1 MTAANGAGVLFTSS
15 ADHQHSRAGSHNC
28 TNLLLEGTLTRARI
42 LNAQVC
48 SLASGLAEAI
58 ATGHELHD
66 GNRGNGTQRQH
77 FNAPIWTIGPLFIR
91 KFQNQVR
98 KELEELEEL
107 ISLWPSCIVLED
119 KKLSHR
125 LRSTNLP
132 HLEAIWKIF
141 TSAQYV
147 GVISLGSSVK
157 PGEHGDLIVD
167 YGEHIIKVSRV
178 TVQQIERE
186 LGALKAEMVDDK
198 DNFRARDWIPYL
210 DIYKVAQRIASDVAN
225 PLVEDPVLRYQGLKF
240 LRSSRNVKRQVTIA
254 FCCRSD
260 SEEDRELL
268 EIVKAEFE
276 LLLKVN
282 VQVFDLTRVHNIS
295 TTDLVNKVLANDTR
309 YFLGQIPSVLNFDV
323 TGLLCIVS
331 DVTNLNPDQ
340 SQIRLESQQSV
351 ASGTYKKSENALL
364 FLKKQIEAERYQS
377 VRDIIVSLVRGPHG
391 RDRKILTCSSN
402 VKDKLFDIVSKM
414 GSSDEK
420 RRTQLLFGSDET
432 LRIYRE
438 QMLVGIP
445 KIKVFDT
452 TSIRDG
458 VAIDEEWIA
467 CNLPV
472 FEKEFG
478 RTTGMEFMMVTG
490 NYKMAKQLRRRPAEK
505 FSRGVLVLDS
515 RSLLG
520 GA

>member
-1 MTAANGAGVLFTSS
+1 MTAANGAGLSFTSS
-15 ADHQHSRAGSHNC
+15 ADHQHSDFNRTS
-28 TNLLLEGTLTRARI
+28 LLLEGTLTRARN
-42 LNAQVC
+42 LNAEVC
-48 SLASGLAEAI
+48 SLASGLADAI
-58 ATGHELHD
+58 ATGHELHN
-66 GNRGNGTQRQH
+66 GNRGGNQRQN
-77 FNAPIWTIGPLFIR
+77 FNTPIQTIGPLFIR

-98 KELEELEEL
+98 KELEALEEL
-107 ISLWPSCIVLED
+107 LSLWPSLLED

-125 LRSTNLP
+125 VNSTNLP

-141 TSAQYV
+141 ISGQYV
-147 GVISLGSSVK
+147 GIISVGSAVK

-178 TVQQIERE
+178 TVQQIKRE
-186 LGALKAEMVDDK
+186 LGALKAEMADDK

-210 DIYKVAQRIASDVAN
+210 DVYKVAQRIASDTAN
-225 PLVEDPVLRYQGLKF
+225 PLVEDTVLRYKGLKF
-240 LRSSRNVKRQVTIA
+240 LRSSRNGKRQVTIA
-254 FCCRSD
+254 FCSRSD

-268 EIVKAEFE
+268 EIIKAEFK

-282 VQVFDLTRVHNIS
+282 VQVFDLTRVDNIS
-295 TTDLVNKVLANDTR
+295 TADLVNKVLANDTC
-309 YFLGQIPSVLNFDV
+309 YFVGQIPSVLIFDV

-331 DVTNLNPDQ
+331 DITNLNPDQ

-351 ASGTYKKSENALL
+351 ASGTYKKSENGLV

-377 VRDIIVSLVRGPHG
+377 VRDIIVSLLRGPDG
-391 RDRKILTCSSN
+391 RDPRILMCSSS

-420 RRTQLLFGSDET
+420 RRTELLFGSDET
-432 LRIYRE
+432 LRIDRE
-438 QMLVGIP
+438 EMLVGIP
-445 KIKVFDT
+445 KIKVFNT

-467 CNLPV
+467 CNMPV
-472 FEKEFG
+472 VEKEYG
-478 RTTGMEFMMVTG
+478 PTAGMEFMMVTG
-490 NYKMAKQLRRRPAEK
+490 NYKMAKQLRSRFAEK
-505 FSRGVLVLDS
+505 FSKGILVLES

-520 GA
+520 S